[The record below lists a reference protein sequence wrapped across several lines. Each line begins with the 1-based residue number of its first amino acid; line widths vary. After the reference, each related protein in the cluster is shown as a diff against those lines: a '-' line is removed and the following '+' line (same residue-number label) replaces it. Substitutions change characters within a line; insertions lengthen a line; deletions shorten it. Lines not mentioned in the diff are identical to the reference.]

1 MDESQEEQKPSY
13 LKRPGMHPVTE
24 EFAELYRRKSE
35 RDGRNPTRNTKTN
48 RALTPEELEAVCKA
62 LGIEN
67 GRQLGEFLGLT
78 ARRGQEIMRDPSKL
92 SLLNARKLE
101 IEAIN
106 REQDLIHLEED
117 LSRWKID
124 TTEEMKEL
132 VNLSRACS
140 PLYDLETDELIK
152 SGALGREYSYRF
164 LIEGVKAL
172 PPHDRETL
180 FTVLGGLLAKAERA
194 GGGAQIS
201 ALLKSW
207 ESTGDGTRVDERD
220 LADLVRGTAS
230 FSLVDEHGVCMD
242 KDEEHDYYPVPID
255 ANSVEDAILKE
266 YAGIERRY

>member
-1 MDESQEEQKPSY
+1 MNESQEEQKTSY

-35 RDGRNPTRNTKTN
+35 RDGRNPSRNTKTN

-62 LGIEN
+62 LGIKS
-67 GRQLGEFLGLT
+67 GKQLGEFLGVS

-92 SLLNARKLE
+92 TLLNTRKLE

-106 REQDLIHLEED
+106 QEQDLIHLEQD
-117 LSRWKID
+117 LSRWKIS
-124 TTEEMKEL
+124 TTEEIKEL
-132 VNLSRACS
+132 ANLSQACL

-164 LIEGVKAL
+164 LIEGARAL

-180 FTVLGGLLAKAERA
+180 FTVLDGLLAKAVRE
-194 GGGAQIS
+194 GTGAQVS
-201 ALLKSW
+201 TLLKSW
-207 ESTGDGTRVDERD
+207 ESTRGGTRVDERD
-220 LADLVRGTAS
+220 LANLVRGAGSNNLT
-230 FSLVDEHGVCMD
+230 DEYGVCMD
-242 KDEEHDYYPVPID
+242 ADEEHDYCDVPID

-266 YAGIERRY
+266 YAGIERQY